1 MVAKIKKFV
10 GDVVA
15 EMKKVAWPNK
25 EQLKESTTVVVVV
38 SLILTLIVFVIDQ
51 VMTFA
56 MKAVY

>member
-38 SLILTLIVFVIDQ
+38 SLIITLIVFVIDQ

>member
-38 SLILTLIVFVIDQ
+38 SLILTVIVFVIDQ